1 MAGAG
6 AFGWLK
12 RRQAYRFWRV
22 CSLACAVWFWA
33 TASAAWIFPEHAEIS
48 ERGAAELEPA
58 QRTVLEGFW
67 NEARHGFEDKLC
79 AGLKRAPADE
89 KGAVTCLGFADLPAA
104 AGDHSCSPKELGYEA
119 TEHTWLRDVVQVG
132 NETRRR
138 MAEASNESER
148 VNAWS
153 RSNLLFERVDTR
165 YGSRAGSNNAHFVT
179 SSEPGES
186 LQHYLMRAVDPRAD
200 LNAVVLYVLYHANAL
215 RYAAAYAGL
224 ASSGA
229 ADEKSIATR
238 TAYAR
243 RALLNEIFALHFLE
257 DSFSSGHVV
266 GVWGGAATVKGTHD
280 EYSLHGYPG
289 RTWSGESYSAF
300 GDASMSAEDL
310 RRASAAVKA
319 SLAELTRAV
328 MDSDFRAKVMSSWSF
343 EAANR
348 ATTFDSCKERALG
361 ISLPSDALLQ
371 FAEPAWKQTLTPS
384 PGEDYAHMPRFRAE
398 IGPFFSFGAATDIGA
413 AWGGYF
419 SESSGAPRLAGD
431 ALLSIGMGIGLEG
444 VIGISS
450 DGLIELG
457 VGGAFA
463 SKQYEPGCDDC
474 GVGATDTVPARV
486 PTRSGFLMHYR
497 APYWLIPG
505 DLLVAAPFL
514 LVADKELYKSMAIV
528 SANGGVLGLQQVV
541 LTPVGSLQ
549 FMLGRELFV
558 TLYNDDDPL
567 ARYDGGDRNDSR
579 NYTLFEVNS
588 VEFDA
593 PVVTYVPLRTFS
605 NTLTSQLEL
614 QVGATMDIPR
624 ATNVLT
630 AEQVSPGNSYGVYL
644 RVFLRSRWY
653 VYPNSI

>member
-1 MAGAG
+1 V
-6 AFGWLK
+6 WL
-12 RRQAYRFWRV
+12 
-22 CSLACAVWFWA
+22 WA
-33 TASAAWIFPEHAEIS
+33 SVSAAWIFPEHAEIC
-48 ERGAAELEPA
+48 ERGATELTSRE
-58 QRTVLEGFW
+58 RTVLESFW
-67 NEARHGFEDKLC
+67 NEARHGYEDKLC
-79 AGLKRAPADE
+79 AGVKRAPADAA
-89 KGAVTCLGFADLPAA
+89 GAVRCLGFADLPAA
-104 AGDHSCSPKELGYEA
+104 AGDHSCSPTELGHEA
-119 TEHTWLRDVVQVG
+119 TEKTWLLDVVRVG

-165 YGSRAGSNNAHFVT
+165 YGSRAGANNAHFVT
-179 SSEPGES
+179 SWEPGE
-186 LQHYLMRAVDPRAD
+186 LLEHYLRRSVDPRAD

-215 RYAAAYAGL
+215 RYAAAYAEV
-224 ASSGA
+224 AATGA
-229 ADEKSIATR
+229 ADEKSVAKR
-238 TAYAR
+238 TNFAR
-243 RALLNEIFALHFLE
+243 RALLNEFFAIHFLE
-257 DSFSSGHVV
+257 DSFSAGHVV

-289 RTWSGESYSAF
+289 RTWSGEAYSAY

-310 RRASAAVKA
+310 RRASAAVKQ
-319 SLAELTRAV
+319 SLADVTRAV
-328 MDSDFRAKVMSSWSF
+328 TDADFRAKVVSSWSI
-343 EAANR
+343 ESADR
-348 ATTFDSCKERALG
+348 ATSFDSCKEKALG
-361 ISLPSDALLQ
+361 FRLPNDGLLQ

-398 IGPFFSFGAATDIGA
+398 IGPFFSFGAATDFGA

-419 SESSGAPRLAGD
+419 SESSAAPRLAGD
-431 ALLSIGMGIGLEG
+431 ALLAIGMGIGLEG
-444 VIGISS
+444 AIGISS

-463 SKQYEPGCDDC
+463 SKQYEPGCEDC
-474 GVGATDTVPARV
+474 GVGATETVPARV

-514 LVADKELYKSMAIV
+514 LLADKEVYKSMAIV

-567 ARYDGGDRNDSR
+567 ARYDGGDRNDSS

-588 VEFDA
+588 VELDA
-593 PVVTYVPLRTFS
+593 PVVTYIPLRTFS
-605 NTLTSQLEL
+605 NTLTSQLGL

-630 AEQVSPGNSYGVYL
+630 AEQVSPGNSYGIYL

-653 VYPNSI
+653 VYSNSI

>member
-1 MAGAG
+1 MAGTRAVV
-6 AFGWLK
+6 WLMG
-12 RRQAYRFWRV
+12 RPAPRSWRV
-22 CSLACAVWFWA
+22 WFVACAVWLRA

-58 QRTVLEGFW
+58 QRAILEGFW
-67 NEARHGFEDKLC
+67 NEARRGFEGKLC
-79 AGLKRAPADE
+79 VGVKRAPVNAE
-89 KGAVTCLGFADLPAA
+89 GAVSCLGFADLPAA
-104 AGDHSCSPKELGYEA
+104 AGDHSCSPSELGYEA
-119 TEHTWLRDVVQVG
+119 TAKTWLRDVVQVG

-153 RSNLLFERVDTR
+153 RSNLLFERVDTG
-165 YGSRAGSNNAHFVT
+165 YGSRAGSNNAHFVP

-186 LQHYLMRAVDPRAD
+186 IEHYLRRAVDARAE

-215 RYAAAYAGL
+215 RYAAAYAEVAATG
-224 ASSGA
+224 G
-229 ADEKSIATR
+229 ADEASIAKR
-238 TAYAR
+238 TTYAR
-243 RALLNEIFALHFLE
+243 RALLNEFFALHFLE

-289 RTWSGESYSAF
+289 RTWSGESYSAY

-319 SLAELTRAV
+319 SLADVTRAV
-328 MDSDFRAKVMSSWSF
+328 IDADFRAKVVSSWSL
-343 EAANR
+343 ESANR
-348 ATTFDSCKERALG
+348 ATTFNSCKEKELG
-361 ISLPSDALLQ
+361 FQLPNDGLLQ
-371 FAEPAWKQTLTPS
+371 FAEPVWKQTLTPS

-398 IGPFFSFGAATDIGA
+398 LGPFFSFGAATDFGA

-419 SESSGAPRLAGD
+419 SESSAPRLAGD
-431 ALLSIGMGIGLEG
+431 ALLAIGMGIGLEG
-444 VIGISS
+444 AIGISS

-514 LVADKELYKSMAIV
+514 LLADKELYKSMAIV
-528 SANGGVLGLQQVV
+528 SANGGVFGLQQVV

-567 ARYDGGDRNDSR
+567 ARFDGGDRNDS
-579 NYTLFEVNS
+579 NDYTLFEVNS

-593 PVVTYVPLRTFS
+593 PILTYIPLRTFS
-605 NTLTSQLEL
+605 NTLTSQLGL
-614 QVGATMDIPR
+614 QLGANMDIPR
-624 ATNVLT
+624 ATNVAT
-630 AEQVSPGNSYGVYL
+630 AEQVSPGNAYGVYL

-653 VYPNSI
+653 VYSNSI